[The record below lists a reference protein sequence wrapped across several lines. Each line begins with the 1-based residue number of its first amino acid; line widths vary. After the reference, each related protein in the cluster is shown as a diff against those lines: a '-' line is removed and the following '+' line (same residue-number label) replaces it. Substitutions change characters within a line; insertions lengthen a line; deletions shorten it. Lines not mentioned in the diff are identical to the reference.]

1 MVAINTHVIGH
12 VAISI
17 IHGHTPFLSV
27 GISAGAHTTPRL
39 LDGNI
44 ESSNLNVSLLVV
56 TCFLLSVCRIGV
68 CLSLSRFDG

>member
-1 MVAINTHVIGH
+1 MVAINPHVVGH

-17 IHGHTPFLSV
+17 IHGHAPLLAV
-27 GISAGAHTTPRL
+27 GIRSRAHTTPRL

-44 ESSNLNVSLLVV
+44 ESSNLNVSLLII

>member
-1 MVAINTHVIGH
+1 MVAINTHVVGH

-17 IHGHTPFLSV
+17 VHSHTPLLAV
-27 GISAGAHTTPRL
+27 GIRAGAHTSPRL

-56 TCFLLSVCRIGV
+56 TSFLLSVCRIGV
-68 CLSLSRFDG
+68 RLSFSRFDG